1 MTIITTKE
9 QILFLLGNAVKLL
22 NLKVGLYAMQIQ
34 VQMQAMFN
42 VRARAR
48 FKCNVHMGPTL
59 CVFFSKMA
67 ESSCFALPLTN
78 YKQFFYE

>member
-9 QILFLLGNAVKLL
+9 QIIFLLGNAVKLL

-34 VQMQAMFN
+34 VQMQA
-42 VRARAR
+42 R

-59 CVFFSKMA
+59 CVFFFLRWQRA
-67 ESSCFALPLTN
+67 HALL
-78 YKQFFYE
+78 FL